1 MLLSQGGRC
10 NVCCWIFLGNWKTY
24 GLDSHLHAF
33 GILLLVSGDKLLCQE
48 CQQRWGQGDPGVEPS
63 VLPDEPFCSVARCP
77 MEAEESFFLS
87 VWQGLGLCLL
97 S

>member
-1 MLLSQGGRC
+1 MYAVGFSWGTGKPM
-10 NVCCWIFLGNWKTY
+10 VSI
-24 GLDSHLHAF
+24 
-33 GILLLVSGDKLLCQE
+33 LVSGDKLLCQE